1 MTHCV
6 ARPRTVGLSFSIEWL
21 FAVILLSPVAFAG
34 RANAQPQGL
43 RPDVIYMDQPAG
55 IEYATYLATWPQL
68 EPYIKALRNSGAAT
82 VEAEL
87 RQRSALPT
95 VSDGELNLL
104 AQLEWQHRELDAA
117 DHSISKALEIQSGQS
132 LNWFQQAMVD
142 FAHLMYV
149 SGAEDS
155 YQSGLSHPLNGLET
169 WKWQRRTR
177 DAYQRTLNLDTR
189 NLFARYYIAYTYINT
204 PSLVGGDTAKAI
216 KMSDEGI
223 ALGQIGFYVVRAD
236 AHRASGELDAANA
249 DYDTA
254 IRLKI
259 IKLSGFLDAAKEEL
273 QRKQFE
279 RAKRYYDWAIYCRP
293 DSSKAYEGLGDYY
306 EATGVSD
313 LAKNCY
319 ETAIRKNPRNDT
331 AQAKLNKLTAGK

>member
-1 MTHCV
+1 MIHSV
-6 ARPRTVGLSFSIEWL
+6 DRPHFFGLSSSKEWI
-21 FAVILLSPVAFAG
+21 FAIILLSPGTFAG
-34 RANAQPQGL
+34 RLNAQQQGL
-43 RPDVIYMDQPAG
+43 RSDVIYMDQPTG
-55 IEYATYLATWPQL
+55 IKYDTYLATWPRL
-68 EPYIKALRNSGAAT
+68 DPYVKAIRNSGAAA

-87 RQRSALPT
+87 KQRSTLPT

-117 DHSISKALEIQSGQS
+117 DHSIAKAIEIQSGQS

-155 YQSGLSHPLNGLET
+155 YQSGLSHPLKGLET

-177 DAYQRTLNLDTR
+177 DAYQRTLDLDTR

-223 ALGQIGFYVVRAD
+223 ALGQVGFYVVRAD
-236 AHRASGELDAANA
+236 AHRARGELDAANA
-249 DYDTA
+249 DYETA
-254 IRLKI
+254 IRLKV
-259 IKLSGFLDAAKEEL
+259 IKLGGFLDAAKEEL
-273 QRKQFE
+273 QRKQFD
-279 RAKRYYDWAIYCRP
+279 RARRYYEWAIYCRP

-306 EATGVSD
+306 LAMGVSD
-313 LAKNCY
+313 QAKSCY
-319 ETAIRKNPRNDT
+319 EAAVRKNPRNDA
-331 AQAKLNKLTAGK
+331 AQAKLNHLMAGK